1 MNPET
6 LVDLFEMDGYA
17 LYVWGSFAMVAAAAI
32 WEALMLV
39 QRRRRALEDLH
50 ELSRLRD
57 HEAKQPGAGESF
69 SSPEHA
75 A

>member
-1 MNPET
+1 MSPET

-17 LYVWGSFAMVAAAAI
+17 LYVWGSFVMVAAAAA

-50 ELSRLRD
+50 ELRRLRD
-57 HEAKQPGAGESF
+57 HDGTRPGAGEAF

>member
-1 MNPET
+1 MSSDT
-6 LVDLFEMDGYA
+6 LVELLEMDGYA
-17 LYVWGSFAMVAAAAI
+17 LYVWGSFAMVAGAAI

-50 ELSRLRD
+50 ELRRLRT
-57 HEAKQPGAGESF
+57 HRATQATATEPFE
-69 SSPEHA
+69 SPEHA

>member
-6 LVDLFEMDGYA
+6 LVELFEMDGYA
-17 LYVWGSFAMVAAAAI
+17 LYVWGSFAMAAAAAV

-50 ELSRLRD
+50 EQRRLRACRAAQAAAT
-57 HEAKQPGAGESF
+57 EPFEG
-69 SSPEHA
+69 PEHA